1 MLTPR
6 LTTCKEQADIP
17 NLLNKIDCKL
27 AELGMDM
34 YNNIIYMLGY
44 PIPAG
49 VMLEL
54 IAYKR
59 ILTFKYCNSDYANK
73 ISIDKI
79 ASKVI
84 RITTLSK

>member
-1 MLTPR
+1 
-6 LTTCKEQADIP
+6 
-17 NLLNKIDCKL
+17 
-27 AELGMDM
+27 
-34 YNNIIYMLGY
+34 MLGY

-84 RITTLSK
+84 RITALSK